1 MKKLFAA
8 IVLIGV
14 LSLAE
19 TSQAAQVGAHI
30 AYPLDG
36 GTYTISSAY
45 PILPISF
52 SVTCKDHEDHNVT
65 WGYGTGANDE
75 TLGRAK
81 FRGTQ
86 SVQFLQKFN
95 KGSWVFWVKSD
106 CGGSQVKIRVI
117 E

>member
-1 MKKLFAA
+1 MKKLVAA
-8 IVLIGV
+8 FVLIGV

-19 TSQAAQVGAHI
+19 TGRAAQAGAHI

-36 GTYTISSAY
+36 ASYTISSAY

-52 SVTCKDHEDHNVT
+52 SVTCNDLEDHDVT
-65 WGYGTGANDE
+65 WGYGTSANDE

-81 FRGTQ
+81 FRGTE

-95 KGSWVFWVKSD
+95 KGTWIFWVKSD
-106 CGGSQVKIRVI
+106 CGGSQVKFRVI